1 MQTME
6 EMRVTKRDGELQD
19 MSFDKILTRI
29 KKLGKEANITQ
40 MNYSALVIKIIDQLY
55 DTIQTTKIDELTA
68 QQCASNASQHPDY
81 NTLAGRIVVSNHHKN
96 TDTSFSYTMER
107 LYSFIDVKGIHAPLI
122 SKKYW
127 DIISA
132 NRSLLDSMID
142 YDRDYLIDYFGFKT
156 LERAYLFKIY
166 GQVVERPQHLWLR
179 VSLGIHGEDMD
190 SVRETY
196 DRMSKKYMTHA
207 TPTLFNACSPKS
219 QLSSCYLIQMEDDS
233 VDGIYNTL
241 KNCAQISKYSGGIGL
256 HINNIRSSGSHI
268 NGTNGKTNG
277 IVPMLKVFNATAK
290 FINQGGKRN
299 GSFAIYLEPWHSDI
313 REFLELKKNH
323 GDEEMKARDLFYA
336 LWICDLF
343 MERIK
348 DDKDWSLFCPREC
361 PNLDGVYGQ
370 AFVDLYTKYETEGR
384 AKTVIK
390 ARDLWYLIMDAQ
402 METGTPYLLYKD
414 AANSK
419 SNQQNIGTIKSSNLC
434 VSPET
439 LVLTDKGHI
448 RIDSLKD
455 KNVNVWNGTEWSE
468 VIVKKTGESQEV
480 IKIYTDDGLNIS
492 CTPYH
497 KFYIQRTYSDKSV
510 CEVEAN
516 NLTSGD
522 KLIKGNYPIIDG
534 VDTMLYPY
542 THGFFCGDG
551 TYRNITDITESGD
564 IPEKFAVPL
573 DTCSIKIK
581 LDWFAGYCDADGTI
595 SLNGTNEQL
604 QVSSINRDFLIK
616 VKMMLQTCSINP
628 KVRLSSDR
636 ETSYLPDG
644 HGGYR
649 NFNVKP
655 LYKLLVT
662 SYDLYQLVQHGFQ
675 PHRLII
681 SGTKPQ
687 RNAVQFVKILK
698 VVNKNRISD
707 TYCFTEPKRNIGI
720 FNGILTGQC
729 AEIVE
734 YSDNDETAV
743 CNLASIALPAFVNKE
758 TRVFDY
764 DELIVVAR
772 MVADNLNKIID
783 VNYYPTIQTETS
795 NMRHRPI
802 GVGVQGLA
810 DTFILMD
817 VAFHSEEAKKI
828 NKLIFETIYFA
839 VLTKSNELAMRDG
852 AYSSFQGSPASKG
865 ILQFDMWN
873 VSPDSGRYD
882 WTTLKQSIACHGL
895 RNSLLVALMP
905 TASTSQILGYNECF
919 EPLTSNIYSRRTLAG
934 EFVVANQYLMRDLIG
949 LGMWNDQIKN
959 NIIEN
964 KGSIQQITTIP
975 QHIRNKYKIVWEIPM
990 KHIIDMSA
998 DRGAYICQ
1006 SQSLNLWMEDPNYNA
1021 LTSMHFYAWKRGL
1034 KTGIYYLRRK
1044 AKHQAQQFTIE
1055 PTILRDTTQTQDDIC
1070 EMCSS

>member
-96 TDTSFSYTMER
+96 TDASFSYTMER
-107 LYSFIDVKGIHAPLI
+107 LYSFIDVKGMHAPLI

-127 DIISA
+127 DIVSA

-241 KNCAQISKYSGGIGL
+241 KNCAQISKHSGGIGL

-299 GSFAIYLEPWHSDI
+299 GSFAIYIEPWHSDI

-361 PNLDGVYGQ
+361 PNLDGVHGQ
-370 AFVDLYTKYETEGR
+370 TFVDLYTKYETEGR

-480 IKIYTDDGLNIS
+480 IKIYTDDGLNIT

-497 KFYIQRTYSDKSV
+497 KFYIQRTYSDK

-516 NLTSGD
+516 NLTAGD

-542 THGFFCGDG
+542 THGFFCGDK
-551 TYRNITDITESGD
+551 TYCNIPDIS
-564 IPEKFAVPL
+564 EKQVVPC
-573 DTCSIKIK
+573 DTCSIKTK
-581 LDWFAGYCDADGTI
+581 LDWFAGYCDAGGI
-595 SLNGTNEQL
+595 LSLNETDEQL
-604 QVSSINRDFLIK
+604 HVSSINRDFLIK

-628 KVRLSSDR
+628 
-636 ETSYLPDG
+636 
-644 HGGYR
+644 
-649 NFNVKP
+649 NVELYCESEEP
-655 LYKLLVT
+655 LYRLLVT

-687 RNAVQFVKILK
+687 RNASQFVKILK

-729 AEIVE
+729 AEIIE

-817 VAFHSEEAKKI
+817 IAFHSEEAKKI

-865 ILQFDMWN
+865 ILQFDMWK

-882 WTTLKQSIACHGL
+882 WTTLKQSIVCHGL

-975 QHIRNKYKIVWEIPM
+975 QHIRDKYKIVWEIPM